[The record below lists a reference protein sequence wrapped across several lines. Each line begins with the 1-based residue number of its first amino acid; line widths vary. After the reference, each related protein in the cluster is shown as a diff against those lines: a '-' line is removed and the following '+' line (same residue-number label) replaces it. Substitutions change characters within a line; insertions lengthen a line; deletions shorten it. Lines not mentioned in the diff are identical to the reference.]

1 MKKLIVILI
10 LLLFAAGAVVYLK
23 FTGVTHE
30 EIRRTVTSE
39 SGAIRTVIDDRYRK
53 LDEKLDAV
61 ESRLGGKLGDTAGL
75 FNDPAGYVCK
85 LSILSRITPR
95 LSVRSFPGSGNFESP
110 SHRCVRIWYNRRVR
124 SNPGWR
130 VKRWRKTRL
139 IN

>member
-1 MKKLIVILI
+1 MKRIGECRMKKLIVILI

-61 ESRLGGKLGDTAGL
+61 ESRLGGKLGDAAGSVNGKFDSL
-75 FNDPAGYVCK
+75 AGK
-85 LSILSRITPR
+85 LDRIEGKLDRILELANQPPLPDGMPR
-95 LSVRSFPGSGNFESP
+95 A
-110 SHRCVRIWYNRRVR
+110 
-124 SNPGWR
+124 
-130 VKRWRKTRL
+130 K
-139 IN
+139 